1 MHTFSP
7 ENYGEWSRELP
18 VLIYL
23 LRTSINSECE
33 FFYSLCF
40 IKSVTTLEMIFFFLS
55 EPSTTLQNWT
65 SFLYVD
71 TSESPF
77 LTARWQQVPLRF
89 GVQNYSLKMFG
100 KLEGSEMNLQA
111 SAVVRGTDDNRELSY
126 KFDDVLA
133 SGVYHFEVRVLN
145 NTCTNDLCQVSRSP
159 DIPVRKY
166 NIRVTKLHVV
176 P

>member
-1 MHTFSP
+1 MT
-7 ENYGEWSRELP
+7 
-18 VLIYL
+18 
-23 LRTSINSECE
+23 
-33 FFYSLCF
+33 
-40 IKSVTTLEMIFFFLS
+40 FFFLS
-55 EPSTTLQNWT
+55 EPNTTLQNRT

-71 TSESPF
+71 TSELPV

-89 GVQNYSLKMFG
+89 GVQNYSLKMFR
-100 KLEGSEMNLQA
+100 KLEGSEVNLLA
-111 SAVVRGTDDNRELSY
+111 SAVVHGTDDNRELSY

-145 NTCTNDLCQVSRSP
+145 NTCTNGLCQVSRSP